1 MSTHRASGSDTP
13 RESELHLVQQ
23 LVARERLSL
32 DLCARGRTSFLS
44 HVGAVPRLV
53 PGPWIAHRDLIYA
66 LALAN
71 LAPAQRTALA
81 RAVLV
86 EHDREFGV
94 GRLLLRTLP
103 SGLPL
108 GGSSLRL
115 QPRGG
120 PACLYTWAVGETAAS
135 TPCEWLLL
143 RAEPGWSQP
152 EPAKP
157 LAAHALETLH
167 ALEASVVI
175 LVATAADARLV
186 ADRCLQ
192 RVPFT
197 AHPRFLPHLTH
208 EPGTAATA
216 ARASTGPNAPRV
228 RLWPHDAVAAPGF
241 WSAGTRTTSGARDR
255 SQRPGRGTAS
265 TSSSAL
271 SLTPTATPGEPG
283 AVLMIDAP
291 ESVRRQ
297 VEAWH
302 AAHPDARRI
311 EIACARCPGRVDR
324 AGLSALWHA
333 CERPQVL
340 LRGDPEW
347 AGDARRFLHELG
359 ARVEAQ
365 AQGTQL
371 PLL

>member
-1 MSTHRASGSDTP
+1 MNTPSTSP
-13 RESELHLVQQ
+13 REAELHLVQQ

-53 PGPWIAHRDLIYA
+53 PGPWIGHRDLIYA

-108 GGSSLRL
+108 GGSALRL

-120 PACLYTWAVGETAAS
+120 PACLYTWAIGETAAA

-143 RAEPGWSQP
+143 RAEPCWAQP
-152 EPAKP
+152 DPPKP
-157 LAAHALETLH
+157 LTAQALATLH

-175 LVATAADARLV
+175 LVATATDARMI

-192 RVPFT
+192 QVPYT
-197 AHPRFLPHLTH
+197 AHPRFLPHLQPLPET
-208 EPGTAATA
+208 
-216 ARASTGPNAPRV
+216 SKSSGPDAPRV

-241 WSAGTRTTSGARDR
+241 WSPSARATSGARDR
-255 SQRPGRGTAS
+255 SQRPGRGGPP
-265 TSSSAL
+265 SAH
-271 SLTPTATPGEPG
+271 GEPG

-291 ESVRRQ
+291 EPVRRQ

-302 AAHPDARRI
+302 AAHPDAKRI

-324 AGLSALWHA
+324 AGLSALWQA
-333 CERPQVL
+333 CGRPQVL
-340 LRGDPEW
+340 LRGDSEW

-359 ARVEAQ
+359 VRVEAQ

>member
-1 MSTHRASGSDTP
+1 MSSAP

-255 SQRPGRGTAS
+255 SQRPGRGSAS
-265 TSSSAL
+265 SASSSA
-271 SLTPTATPGEPG
+271 SLIRSTETTFSPSVLKMMTPCVLRPTRAT
-283 AVLMIDAP
+283 
-291 ESVRRQ
+291 
-297 VEAWH
+297 
-302 AAHPDARRI
+302 
-311 EIACARCPGRVDR
+311 
-324 AGLSALWHA
+324 SA
-333 CERPQVL
+333 
-340 LRGDPEW
+340 
-347 AGDARRFLHELG
+347 
-359 ARVEAQ
+359 ARVRTSVPWFEISMRPCCSSTCTAPTS
-365 AQGTQL
+365 APLRSEHWIAMTPCVPRPFFGYSSSGVRL
-371 PLL
+371 P

>member
-1 MSTHRASGSDTP
+1 MTAANRPANSPTSSEA
-13 RESELHLVQQ
+13 ELHLVQQ

-53 PGPWIAHRDLIYA
+53 PGPWIGHRDLIYA

-108 GGSSLRL
+108 GGSALRL

-120 PACLYTWAVGETAAS
+120 PACLYTWAIGETAAT

-152 EPAKP
+152 DPPKP
-157 LAAHALETLH
+157 LAAAALETLD
-167 ALEASVVI
+167 ALSASVVI
-175 LVATAADARLV
+175 LIATAADARMV

-197 AHPRFLPHLTH
+197 AHPRFLPHVAQ
-208 EPGTAATA
+208 TASKA
-216 ARASTGPNAPRV
+216 AGPDAPRV

-241 WSAGTRTTSGARDR
+241 WSPSARTTSGAR
-255 SQRPGRGTAS
+255 SQRPAHAS
-265 TSSSAL
+265 TS
-271 SLTPTATPGEPG
+271 EPG
-283 AVLMIDAP
+283 AVLLIDAP
-291 ESVRRQ
+291 EAVRRQ

-302 AAHPDARRI
+302 ADHPDARRI

-324 AGLSALWHA
+324 AGLTALWQA

>member
-1 MSTHRASGSDTP
+1 MSSAP

-186 ADRCLQ
+186 ADRCQQ
-192 RVPFT
+192 RVPT
-197 AHPRFLPHLTH
+197 SPTNPAPPPPPPAPAPAPTPPACACGRTTPSPPPASGAPAPAPHLA
-208 EPGTAATA
+208 PGTGPKGQVAGAPHPPH
-216 ARASTGPNAPRV
+216 RPPHPLAS
-228 RLWPHDAVAAPGF
+228 
-241 WSAGTRTTSGARDR
+241 
-255 SQRPGRGTAS
+255 AS
-265 TSSSAL
+265 PPPPPPAS
-271 SLTPTATPGEPG
+271 P
-283 AVLMIDAP
+283 
-291 ESVRRQ
+291 
-297 VEAWH
+297 
-302 AAHPDARRI
+302 
-311 EIACARCPGRVDR
+311 ARC
-324 AGLSALWHA
+324 
-333 CERPQVL
+333 
-340 LRGDPEW
+340 
-347 AGDARRFLHELG
+347 
-359 ARVEAQ
+359 
-365 AQGTQL
+365 
-371 PLL
+371 

>member
-1 MSTHRASGSDTP
+1 MSATSEA
-13 RESELHLVQQ
+13 ELHLVQQ
-23 LVARERLSL
+23 LIARERLSL

-44 HVGAVPRLV
+44 HVGAAPRLV

-94 GRLLLRTLP
+94 GRLQLRTLP

-115 QPRGG
+115 QPRGPGGGG
-120 PACLYTWAVGETAAS
+120 PSCLYTWALGASARAA
-135 TPCEWLLL
+135 PCEWLLL
-143 RAEPGWSQP
+143 RAEPSWALP
-152 EPAKP
+152 DPPRP
-157 LAAHALETLH
+157 LAPGAIETLH
-167 ALEASVVI
+167 ALSASVVI
-175 LVATAADARLV
+175 LIATAADARMV
-186 ADRCLQ
+186 ADRCLR

-197 AHPRFLPHLTH
+197 AHPRFLPHLEGDDSKVTRPTGT
-208 EPGTAATA
+208 EP
-216 ARASTGPNAPRV
+216 PRV
-228 RLWPHDAVAAPGF
+228 RLWPHDAVNAPGF
-241 WSAGTRTTSGARDR
+241 WPVPKGR
-255 SQRPGRGTAS
+255 SQETA
-265 TSSSAL
+265 
-271 SLTPTATPGEPG
+271 G
-283 AVLMIDAP
+283 AVLLVDAP
-291 ESVRRQ
+291 EPVRQ
-297 VEAWH
+297 AVEAWH
-302 AAHPDARRI
+302 AAHPDARRV
-311 EIACARCPGRVDR
+311 EVARASCPGRADR
-324 AGLSALWHA
+324 ATIAAFWAA

-347 AGDARRFLHELG
+347 AGDARRLLHDLG

-371 PLL
+371 ALL

>member
-1 MSTHRASGSDTP
+1 MTIATPDT
-13 RESELHLVQQ
+13 RDTSSEAELHLVQQ
-23 LVARERLSL
+23 LIARERLSL
-32 DLCARGRTSFLS
+32 DLCARGRTCFLS
-44 HVGAVPRLV
+44 HLGAVPRLV

-94 GRLLLRTLP
+94 GRLVLRTLP

-120 PACLYTWAVGETAAS
+120 PTCLYTWALGELAAA

-152 EPAKP
+152 DPPGTLTPAS
-157 LAAHALETLH
+157 LETLH
-167 ALEASVVI
+167 ALSASVVI
-175 LVATAADARLV
+175 LVATAADARMV
-186 ADRCLQ
+186 AERCLQ

-197 AHPRFLPHLTH
+197 AHPRFLPHL
-208 EPGTAATA
+208 EGTIAAAT
-216 ARASTGPNAPRV
+216 RAPDARV

-241 WSAGTRTTSGARDR
+241 WSPSARTTSGARDR
-255 SQRPGRGTAS
+255 SQRPGRSAPTPAS
-265 TSSSAL
+265 
-271 SLTPTATPGEPG
+271 EPG
-283 AVLMIDAP
+283 AVLLVDAP
-291 ESVRRQ
+291 EAVRRQ
-297 VEAWH
+297 VAAWH

-311 EIACARCPGRVDR
+311 EIACARCPGRADR
-324 AGLSALWHA
+324 AAVHTLWQT
-333 CERPQVL
+333 CERPQIL

-347 AGDARRFLHELG
+347 AGEARRFLQDLG

>member
-1 MSTHRASGSDTP
+1 MSA
-13 RESELHLVQQ
+13 EAELHLVQQ

-32 DLCARGRTSFLS
+32 DLCARGRTCFLS
-44 HVGAVPRLV
+44 HVGATRLV
-53 PGPWIAHRDLIYA
+53 PGPWIGHRDLIYA

-71 LAPAQRTALA
+71 LAPAQRTSLA

-108 GGSSLRL
+108 GGSSLHMR
-115 QPRGG
+115 PRGAS
-120 PACLYTWAVGETAAS
+120 PSCLYTWALGDAAAPA
-135 TPCEWLLL
+135 PCEWLLL
-143 RAEPGWSQP
+143 RAEPTWSQAEAPRPLSP
-152 EPAKP
+152 ES
-157 LAAHALETLH
+157 LETLH

-175 LVATAADARLV
+175 LVATAADARQI

-197 AHPRFLPHLTH
+197 AHPRFLPHL
-208 EPGTAATA
+208 ENADRGTTRPA
-216 ARASTGPNAPRV
+216 GNEGPRV

-241 WSAGTRTTSGARDR
+241 WPQFRA
-255 SQRPGRGTAS
+255 Q
-265 TSSSAL
+265 
-271 SLTPTATPGEPG
+271 PG
-283 AVLMIDAP
+283 AVPKGMSSETAARQAGAVLLVDAP
-291 ESVRRQ
+291 EPVRQQ
-297 VEAWH
+297 VGAWH

-311 EIACARCPGRVDR
+311 EVARARSPGRADR
-324 AGLSALWHA
+324 ATLAAFWQA
-333 CERPQVL
+333 CERPQIL

-347 AGDARRFLHELG
+347 AGDARRFLQDLG

>member
-1 MSTHRASGSDTP
+1 MTARSSAAS
-13 RESELHLVQQ
+13 ESELHLVQQ
-23 LVARERLSL
+23 LIARERLSL

-53 PGPWIAHRDLIYA
+53 PGPWIGHRDLIYA

-120 PACLYTWAVGETAAS
+120 PACLYTWAVGEQAGS
-135 TPCEWLLL
+135 SPCEWLLL
-143 RAEPGWSQP
+143 RAEPGWAQP
-152 EPAKP
+152 QPAKP
-157 LAAHALETLH
+157 LAAQALETLH
-167 ALEASVVI
+167 ALAASVVI

-186 ADRCLQ
+186 AERCLQ

-197 AHPRFLPHLTH
+197 AHPRFLPHLDVSKSG
-208 EPGTAATA
+208 EP
-216 ARASTGPNAPRV
+216 PRV

-241 WSAGTRTTSGARDR
+241 WTTRTRTSGPRDR
-255 SQRPGRGTAS
+255 SQRPGR
-265 TSSSAL
+265 
-271 SLTPTATPGEPG
+271 LTPVTTGNLPAAGSEPG

-291 ESVRRQ
+291 EAVRRQ

-311 EIACARCPGRVDR
+311 EIACAGCPGRADR
-324 AGLSALWHA
+324 AALSALWQA
-333 CERPQVL
+333 CERPQIL

-347 AGDARRFLHELG
+347 AGEARRFLQALG

-371 PLL
+371 TLL